1 MRAVR
6 RPAVL
11 VLLGLAVTLTAHTGA
26 AHASQ
31 GPFSWIGA
39 QDKPFF
45 VEDLP
50 DGKCFTMSQEA
61 HGAHNGTKT
70 PVTVFAGKEC
80 KGKALKLA
88 PGQRAPRNTSFTSL
102 RFGAN

>member
-26 AHASQ
+26 AQASQ
-31 GPFSWIGA
+31 GPFGWIGA